1 MRATVIASDLLVYV
15 PAVLLFVRRF
25 LRHRS
30 GRTQVRPSR
39 HMKGGRRSLM
49 KPCQHVA
56 LLTLLLQPSLI
67 LIDSGHFQ
75 YNSVMLGFT
84 LLSLDFLASSSDL
97 IAAVFFVLSLGFKQM
112 ALYYAPAVGSYLF
125 GKCLFLGLRDGYASP
140 LYRALQC

>member
-1 MRATVIASDLLVYV
+1 
-15 PAVLLFVRRF
+15 
-25 LRHRS
+25 
-30 GRTQVRPSR
+30 
-39 HMKGGRRSLM
+39 M